1 MYLKCPECK
10 TRYEISA
17 ARIPDTGARVRCPR
31 CRTVFQVTR
40 PANGNGATAPPAAHS
55 VVPGAPVDPDVAR
68 RIARS
73 LVSELLLAR
82 REERDEA
89 LRSGKLL
96 SRLGSEIVSTWDSYR
111 QRVGM
116 EIAGETRF
124 FQDAVNDILADG
136 ETIL

>member
-1 MYLKCPECK
+1 MFLKCPECK

-17 ARIPDTGARVRCPR
+17 ARIPDSGARVRCPR
-31 CRTVFQVTR
+31 CRTVFQVAR
-40 PANGNGATAPPAAHS
+40 PTNGNGAAAPPPAHN

-73 LVSELLLAR
+73 LVSELLLSR

-89 LRSGKLL
+89 LRSGRLL
-96 SRLGSEIVSTWDSYR
+96 SRLGPDIMTTWESYR
-111 QRVGM
+111 QRVGDRL
-116 EIAGETRF
+116 ALETRF

-136 ETIL
+136 EAVL